1 MTYRDVY
8 KAALPLMGEGAET
21 VDSALELEAE
31 ELLPMIVYSLLPVDR
46 LKKKSVGE
54 TSVSSPS
61 LLVSLDHVWPL
72 DDGFL
77 PCAAF
82 YLASYMIGADDPEL
96 SSMLYVRAE
105 ATRRIISDGIPY
117 VIERI

>member
-8 KAALPLMGEGAET
+8 KAALPLIGEGAGT
-21 VDSALELEAE
+21 SNSTLELTAE
-31 ELLPMIVYSLLPVDR
+31 ELLPMIVYSLLPLDR
-46 LKKKSVGE
+46 LKKKAVGE
-54 TSVSSPS
+54 ASVSSPS
-61 LLVSLDHVWPL
+61 LLITLDKTWPL

-96 SSMLYVRAE
+96 STMLYVRAE
-105 ATRRIISDGIPY
+105 ATKRIISDGIPY